1 MATFCALK
9 PLEQLHIVP
18 IQTVPPL
25 ITLWCYHTVA
35 SFGICFVG
43 SYLLL
48 SDWVAELTVTY
59 VPGETAQVVVLVFL
73 CTATLATCYACIM
86 WYLYDTL
93 LQRVR
98 GYEELHR
105 QLSTFAVANLNC
117 AVESDRQVV
126 HEQIEILFG
135 SISKFEAIVRTLTL
149 TLTLTLALM

>member
-1 MATFCALK
+1 VATFCALK

-73 CTATLATCYACIM
+73 CTSTLAT
-86 WYLYDTL
+86 WL
-93 LQRVR
+93 
-98 GYEELHR
+98 G
-105 QLSTFAVANLNC
+105 
-117 AVESDRQVV
+117 
-126 HEQIEILFG
+126 
-135 SISKFEAIVRTLTL
+135 
-149 TLTLTLALM
+149 